1 MDKTIDRWTDPDG
14 NGYAFK
20 DTVARAQN
28 RATIDKMNAETADRK
43 SELDIER
50 KRIDNIVKDTTD
62 NVVEYKADNFLMS
75 CKSDAQASTTETALN
90 VFKNISSKSE
100 NLGNFITISSALKI
114 QIKKSGLYSFDCK
127 VQVTGVN
134 ASTGRQYARLK
145 INDVQK
151 NEYMISLVGETDEE
165 FTNFIVSLN
174 EGDTISFTGESD
186 FNDTWITLYTTI
198 HILDYDGK
206 VKIPDITKEVSDI
219 RVGEDGTV
227 YDTAGEAVRE
237 QLKQKDNEINSLKE
251 DLDDIISKETSQ
263 NIFDEV
269 WEVGGIN
276 SLGKDNNS
284 QTSMKRTGFID
295 VDISNGLGIWREN
308 STPCLFQIFSY
319 SENGAFLGSRRF
331 FEANDANNFA
341 FRDSSFAG
349 FYVGTK
355 KIRLVTDNLSIGK
368 VQVQYSSIFTKYMQ
382 MGETENDGVNP
393 TAVKNISLSAQTNDC
408 GFITA
413 FDTDE
418 LNARIF
424 AMETRTGFKWRSFD
438 CGKVVFMTDDT
449 LSDIGVITS
458 LLMNT
463 YDFPMSYAC
472 ITNTLENDVGVNDNG
487 YKKVKDVLLASQSF
501 GGEVFSHSINSDDWG
516 TNKATNG
523 GYDGAIPMDESERRL
538 KKSKEKLRSY
548 GIKCNGF
555 ISPRGIDLNGYAEQI
570 AKYFRYAYYQGRDIP
585 QICHFLRTNIKQMSL
600 DNLKSLI
607 DKCATDKSLLIL
619 MCHTVVDTNGEGYGY
634 YPNGFTLNN
643 FKAIM
648 DYLKW
653 GNDTSKT
660 TPRTDIEV
668 TSLKAIYDSFASI
681 AT

>member
-1 MDKTIDRWTDPDG
+1 
-14 NGYAFK
+14 
-20 DTVARAQN
+20 
-28 RATIDKMNAETADRK
+28 
-43 SELDIER
+43 
-50 KRIDNIVKDTTD
+50 
-62 NVVEYKADNFLMS
+62 MS
-75 CKSDAQASTTETALN
+75 
-90 VFKNISSKSE
+90 VF
-100 NLGNFITISSALKI
+100 
-114 QIKKSGLYSFDCK
+114 IKKSKLR
-127 VQVTGVN
+127 V
-134 ASTGRQYARLK
+134 
-145 INDVQK
+145 K
-151 NEYMISLVGETDEE
+151 N
-165 FTNFIVSLN
+165 
-174 EGDTISFTGESD
+174 
-186 FNDTWITLYTTI
+186 
-198 HILDYDGK
+198 
-206 VKIPDITKEVSDI
+206 
-219 RVGEDGTV
+219 EDGTSYTGV
-227 YDTAGEAVRE
+227 MNAIAEESTEELIKQIEAKGNKTLESIPEDYTVLE
-237 QLKQKDNEINSLKE
+237 GNVDELKKDIG
-251 DLDDIISKETSQ
+251 DIISKETSQ

-269 WEVGGIN
+269 WEIGGIN

-331 FEANDANNFA
+331 FEANDVNNFA

-368 VQVQYSSIFTKYMQ
+368 VQVQYSSTFTKYMQ
-382 MGETENDGVNP
+382 MGETENVGVNP

-413 FDTDE
+413 FATDE

-463 YDFPMSYAC
+463 YEFPMSYAC
-472 ITNTLENDVGVNDNG
+472 ITNTLENDVDVNDNG

-523 GYDGAIPMDESERRL
+523 GYDGTVPVEESERRL
-538 KKSKEKLRSY
+538 RKSKETLRSY

-555 ISPRGIDLNGYAEQI
+555 ISPRGSDLNGYAEQL

-585 QICHFLRTNIKQMSL
+585 QIFHFLRTNIKQMSF
-600 DNLKSLI
+600 DNLKSLV
-607 DKCATDKSLLIL
+607 DKCATDKSLLVL
-619 MCHTVVDTNGEGYGY
+619 MCHTVVDTNGEGYGH

-643 FKAIM
+643 FKAVM

-668 TSLKAIYDSFASI
+668 TSLKAVYDSFASI
-681 AT
+681 AN